1 MVWLKFGR
9 GTNLLLWI
17 SWVMKSVF
25 NEQVSAGSTL
35 FVQNWSPFDSINLFT
50 LFHIEYSLVIQ
61 QSLSNNHHCHQ
72 SKTSSNM
79 IGLGEYKNIWCPFLH
94 PYLLPD
100 IFCCGRCGERLW
112 GGNFSHVEKFL
123 AISAFWWRKKPVSIL
138 VEKNFT
144 FCVEKIG
151 PKKLPVEKNDEYHVC
166 IVYTHT
172 QPMIWLP
179 CDSCCF
185 NDCKVRGKHI
195 LAISDSIAIFKYSS
209 PAPPDNCR
217 TINAFHQD
225 LTVSFFLLFWRL
237 IP

>member
-1 MVWLKFGR
+1 MLEEVKQPLPKQNTTDFKIYFATQDSTRERWVGPNNWDFTVLGFTLMVWLKFGR
-9 GTNLLLWI
+9 GI

-112 GGNFSHVEKFL
+112 GGNFSHVEKF
-123 AISAFWWRKKPVSIL
+123 
-138 VEKNFT
+138 
-144 FCVEKIG
+144 
-151 PKKLPVEKNDEYHVC
+151 
-166 IVYTHT
+166 
-172 QPMIWLP
+172 
-179 CDSCCF
+179 
-185 NDCKVRGKHI
+185 
-195 LAISDSIAIFKYSS
+195 
-209 PAPPDNCR
+209 
-217 TINAFHQD
+217 
-225 LTVSFFLLFWRL
+225 
-237 IP
+237 